1 MLDQMLELWRTH
13 EAINR
18 FLLESI
24 SDEGLSAA
32 ALLKTGKP
40 STGRN
45 VARQLWHL
53 TEVRASHMRVAEKA
67 LMRDV
72 PPLGKGETPSR
83 EHLEQALSASS
94 AAVEAQLTR
103 LAAEDGRVHK
113 APPLV
118 FLGYLIA
125 HESHHRG
132 QIMLA
137 LKQSGI
143 GITDDLR
150 WGIWGRWFKQ
160 SAEAAGA

>member
-18 FLLESI
+18 FMLDNIPEA
-24 SDEGLSAA
+24 GLSAV

-45 VARQLWHL
+45 VARQFAHMAD
-53 TEVRASHMRVAEKA
+53 VRASHMRVAEKA
-67 LMRDV
+67 LLRDV
-72 PPLGKGETPSR
+72 PPFAKGETPSR
-83 EHLEQALSASS
+83 AHLELALSASS
-94 AAVEAQLTR
+94 AAVEGQLAR
-103 LAAEDGRVHK
+103 LAAEEGRVHK

-118 FLGYLIA
+118 FLGYLIS

-137 LKQSGI
+137 LKQSGVAI
-143 GITDDLR
+143 SDDLR
-150 WGIWGRWFKQ
+150 WGLWGRWFKQ
-160 SAEAAGA
+160 ETAAAD

>member
-13 EAINR
+13 DAINR
-18 FLLESI
+18 FMLDNIPEA
-24 SDEGLSAA
+24 GLSAV

-45 VARQLWHL
+45 VARQLWHM

-72 PPLGKGETPSR
+72 PALAKGETPSR
-83 EHLEQALSASS
+83 AQLELALSASS
-94 AAVEAQLTR
+94 AAVEAQLAR
-103 LAAEDGRVHK
+103 LVSQGELVHK

-118 FLGYLIA
+118 FLGYLLA

-143 GITDDLR
+143 SISDDLR
-150 WGIWGRWFKQ
+150 WGLWGRWFKQ
-160 SAEAAGA
+160 

>member
-18 FLLESI
+18 FMLDSI
-24 SDEGLSAA
+24 SDDGLLAVT
-32 ALLKTGKP
+32 LLKTGKP

-53 TEVRASHMRVAEKA
+53 TEVRASHMRVAQKA
-67 LMRDV
+67 HMRDV

-83 EHLEQALSASS
+83 AQLELALSASS

-103 LAAEDGRVHK
+103 LAAEDGQVHK

-118 FLGYLIA
+118 YLGYLIS

-137 LKQSGI
+137 LKQSGLAI
-143 GITDDLR
+143 SDDLR
-150 WGIWGRWFKQ
+150 WGLWGRWFKQ
-160 SAEAAGA
+160 